1 MGTEEQTDGQT
12 DRQTN
17 GLTDDGEKDGG
28 TDKLVYRDCFSPLK
42 NKKIDNGV

>member
-17 GLTDDGEKDGG
+17 GLTDGEKDKG
-28 TDKLVYRDCFSPLK
+28 TDNVVYRDCFSPLK